1 VKSFD
6 QKGRKTMTNDV
17 RRVYRSRDERMLGG
31 VCGGLAAYFT
41 MDPTL
46 IRVLFILLS
55 LFGGHGVLAYLVLLI
70 LIPIE
75 PQPVSP
81 TDAG

>member
-1 VKSFD
+1 
-6 QKGRKTMTNDV
+6 MTNDV